1 MFLYHWAMLWL
12 CVGWTMG
19 PSSRVSRN
27 TELESPLETP
37 RGSRRAGFTVLEVV
51 IALFLLTVCLLALA
65 GTNASTI
72 RMVAQ
77 GRLDNRTST
86 AVMRRMEQLRQLPCD
101 EIVGGT
107 DLRGPVL
114 LQWTVDTLAGGRARL
129 VTLHAIWAA
138 GLGRKTVE
146 TALTA
151 IC

>member
-37 RGSRRAGFTVLEVV
+37 RGGRRAGFTVLEVV

-101 EIVGGT
+101 
-107 DLRGPVL
+107 GPL
-114 LQWTVDTLAGGRARL
+114 KVDGPAWSPSTRFGQLDWDARPSKPTG
-129 VTLHAIWAA
+129 VQREAH
-138 GLGRKTVE
+138 
-146 TALTA
+146 
-151 IC
+151 